1 MLCTVSWR
9 IRSGLKPAKASGA
22 PPKPDGSGFPRL
34 QGTRAM
40 NTSTPGAAQGTHG
53 VGCGC
58 VQRSDGR
65 LLPAVFLDRDGTL
78 VHPRH
83 YPSRPGDL
91 RLYDGLDPYLRCL
104 QESGFRLVVV
114 TNQSGIARG
123 YFTETDL
130 RQMHAHLAA
139 QLARMGVRLDAIYH
153 CPHHPDGA
161 IPELAV
167 RCTCRKPQPGMVLR
181 AAADLGLDPRRSWL
195 VGDILDDVEA
205 GNRAGCRT
213 ILVDLGTEPPPER
226 AVRRPDFVAR
236 DTLHALQII
245 TTIAVWGSW
254 PADLSHAT
262 SGSPAQTPDLT
273 YHPPH
278 WPPIATADGVDPA
291 EPPGR
296 SAYAQ
301 AGDCL
306 GVCTTPVLPTG
317 GSHGSGS

>member
-1 MLCTVSWR
+1 MS
-9 IRSGLKPAKASGA
+9 
-22 PPKPDGSGFPRL
+22 
-34 QGTRAM
+34 
-40 NTSTPGAAQGTHG
+40 TSTPGAARHVPCGHSQTSTTAAVGVWQPRAAPHG
-53 VGCGC
+53 GRG
-58 VQRSDGR
+58 QRSAGR
-65 LLPAVFLDRDGTL
+65 RAPALFLDRDGTL

-83 YPSRPGDL
+83 YPSRPEDL
-91 RLYDGLDPYLRCL
+91 RLYDGLGPHLRCL

-123 YFTETDL
+123 YFTEADL

-161 IPELAV
+161 IPALAV

-181 AAADLGLDPRRSWL
+181 AVADLGLDPRRSWF

-245 TTIAVWGSW
+245 TTMAAWGSW
-254 PADLSHAT
+254 PADLSDVMPPN
-262 SGSPAQTPDLT
+262 SRPAEVDLG
-273 YHPPH
+273 YRPPH
-278 WPPIATADGVDPA
+278 WPPIPIAGRMHSA
-291 EPPGR
+291 E
-296 SAYAQ
+296 
-301 AGDCL
+301 
-306 GVCTTPVLPTG
+306 LPTAY
-317 GSHGSGS
+317 